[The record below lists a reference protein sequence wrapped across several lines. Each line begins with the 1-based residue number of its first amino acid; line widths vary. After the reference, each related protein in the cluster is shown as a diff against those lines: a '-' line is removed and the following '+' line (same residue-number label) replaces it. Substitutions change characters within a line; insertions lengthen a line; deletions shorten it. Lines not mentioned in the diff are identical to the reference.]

1 MYRITNTN
9 DNIFP
14 GEHFSTD
21 IYRGI
26 VAYPDERMCDMDKR
40 FQKLLPKCVHKFRCC
55 DDDGDWYFMGLST
68 SNDDDDAFAPL
79 DEIGFAY
86 GCTYIEYWNEDKK
99 EWEVL

>member
-14 GEHFSTD
+14 GEQFSTE